1 MATFKSI
8 IAWCEKGGIG
18 FRGSIPWTLK
28 SDLRRFA
35 KLTRGD
41 GNNAVLMGRKTW
53 ESLPC
58 KPLKYR
64 HNIIIS
70 TTLKKVPDNC
80 SVFNSMTDAISF
92 CGNNTFKDVWII
104 GGSSIYDE
112 AARTLPLKEIYVTEI
127 RKDYHC
133 DTFVGGD
140 FVNLL
145 SKMKIRDCD
154 TIYDEDKEYIK
165 LGNYV
170 TYVKEE

>member
-1 MATFKSI
+1 MVIFKSI

-18 FRGSIPWTLK
+18 LRGSIPWTLK

-53 ESLPC
+53 ESLPY

-80 SVFNSMTDAISF
+80 SVFNSLNDAVSF

-112 AARTLPLKEIYVTEI
+112 AARTLPLEEIYVTEI
-127 RKDYHC
+127 TKDYRC

-145 SKMKIRDCD
+145 SKMKITECQ
-154 TIYDEDKEYIK
+154 TIYGEDKEYVK

-170 TYVKEE
+170 TYVKED